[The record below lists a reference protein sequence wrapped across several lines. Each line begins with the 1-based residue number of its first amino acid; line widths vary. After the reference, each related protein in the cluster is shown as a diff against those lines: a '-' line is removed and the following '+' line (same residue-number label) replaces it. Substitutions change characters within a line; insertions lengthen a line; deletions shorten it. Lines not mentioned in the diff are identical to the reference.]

1 MQFAAFKQ
9 CCDDTSAEKTLNIE
23 DAADQIEMLKA
34 DIQQY
39 ATDAEELGKNIQ
51 GLRADVAC
59 WEGDIKAA
67 TKVSEI
73 EKTEYDAT
81 HTDYSESMMLSSA
94 RLLS

>member
-1 MQFAAFKQ
+1 MQKVIEMMNGMMEKGKKEKRDEQVQFAAFKHV
-9 CCDDTSAEKTLNIE
+9 CDDTSAEKKQNIE

-39 ATDAEELGKNIQ
+39 ATDAEELGKKIQ

-67 TKVSEI
+67 TKAI
-73 EKTEYDAT
+73 Q
-81 HTDYSESMMLSSA
+81 
-94 RLLS
+94 R